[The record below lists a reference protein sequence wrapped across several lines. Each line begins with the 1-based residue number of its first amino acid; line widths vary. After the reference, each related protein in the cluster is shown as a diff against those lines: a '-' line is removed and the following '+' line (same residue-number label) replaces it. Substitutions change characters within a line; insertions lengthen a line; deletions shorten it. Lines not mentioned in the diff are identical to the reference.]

1 MIYLDINKLQPH
13 KDNPRKISPV
23 QIEKLCESIKN
34 NPEYFEARPIICDSN
49 YIIWAGNSRY
59 KAAKK
64 LGLKKV
70 PVHVMDLPEDKMREI
85 MIRDNVNNGTW
96 NEAILAD
103 DWNIDSLVNF
113 GLEFSSFSNNK
124 NEETSDESEITE
136 SKKKKNKTRK
146 IITCPYCNK
155 DIEI

>member
-1 MIYLDINKLQPH
+1 MKYLEINKLQPH
-13 KDNPRKISPV
+13 KDNPRKISFG

-49 YIIWAGNSRY
+49 YTIYAGNSRY

-64 LGLKKV
+64 LGLEKV
-70 PVHVMDLPEDKMREI
+70 PVHVMDLPEEKMREI
-85 MIRDNVNNGTW
+85 MIRDNVNNGAW

-103 DWNIDSLVNF
+103 DWNMDSLVNF
-113 GLEFSSFSNNK
+113 GLEFNSFSSNK
-124 NEETSDESEITE
+124 NEETSESEVME
-136 SKKKKNKTRK
+136 SKTKKKNKARK

>member
-13 KDNPRKISPV
+13 KDNPRKISFG

-34 NPEYFEARPIICDSN
+34 NPEYFEARPIICNTD
-49 YIIWAGNSRY
+49 YIIYAGNSRY

-64 LGLKKV
+64 LGLEKV
-70 PVHVMDLPEDKMREI
+70 PVHVMDLPEEKMREI

-96 NEAILAD
+96 NEAVLAD

-113 GLEFSSFSNNK
+113 GLEFGSFSSNK
-124 NEETSDESEITE
+124 NEETSESEITE
-136 SKKKKNKTRK
+136 SKTKKKNKTRK